1 MKSTWKLLNMVI
13 GTKSKTTNIN
23 SFTIDG
29 KEIRDP
35 KEIKDKLNQYFCDS
49 AKRVQE
55 EAYTGNSETPNV
67 DFQSYLTKLPK
78 TDRTFR
84 FKRITPN
91 DIVQLIAK
99 LKNSRSGN
107 IRTRFFK
114 DASKYLRYQYYLTSH

>member
-13 GTKSKTTNIN
+13 GTKSETTNIN

-55 EAYTGNSETPNV
+55 EAYTGNTETPNV

-84 FKRITPN
+84 FKRITLN

-99 LKNSRSGN
+99 
-107 IRTRFFK
+107 
-114 DASKYLRYQYYLTSH
+114 

>member
-1 MKSTWKLLNMVI
+1 MAK

-35 KEIKDKLNQYFCDS
+35 KEIADKLNQYFCNT
-49 AKRVQE
+49 AKRVHE
-55 EAYTGNSETPNV
+55 EAFTGNTETAKA
-67 DFQSYLTKLPK
+67 DFQSYLTKSPK

-84 FKRITPN
+84 FKRISPN
-91 DIVQLIAK
+91 DIVQPIAK

-107 IRTRFFK
+107 IPKRFFK
-114 DASKYLRYQYYLTSH
+114 DDSKCIAPSLSVLFNKSVNKTL

>member
-1 MKSTWKLLNMVI
+1 MAK
-13 GTKSKTTNIN
+13 GTKSKTTDIN

-35 KEIKDKLNQYFCDS
+35 KEIADKQSQYFCNT

-55 EAYTGNSETPNV
+55 NAFIGNTETSNM
-67 DFQSYLTKLPK
+67 DFESYLTKLPK

-91 DIVQLIAK
+91 DIVQSISK
-99 LKNSRSGN
+99 LNNSRSGN
-107 IRTRFFK
+107 
-114 DASKYLRYQYYLTSH
+114 HPV